1 MFVGIDRDDIESA
14 DAVRVLIPPGE
25 KHGSGSDQFALF
37 VNIYG
42 EPGAGKVVTCAIT
55 HLDEHEAKP
64 VAHDQVDFTEAGA
77 EILADQGQ
85 ALA

>member
-1 MFVGIDRDDIESA
+1 VLVGVDCDDIKST
-14 DAVRVLIPPGE
+14 DAVRVLIPLGE
-25 KHGSGSDQFALF
+25 EYGSGSDQFALF

-55 HLDEHEAKP
+55 HLDEHEARP
-64 VAHDQVDFTEAGA
+64 VAHDQVDLTEAGA
-77 EILADQGQ
+77 EILADLGQ